1 MVRVFIRSEGCE
13 DLGITANTCGIAYIK
28 VNGKDYSPHIRG
40 HNVVVINAITGI
52 IIKIGDKARCH
63 LLKERSIRVQ
73 KTELS
78 HAIHQF
84 VLCSTISRTFLL
96 LFFGN

>member
-13 DLGITANTCGIAYIK
+13 DPGITANTCGIAYIK

-40 HNVVVINAITGI
+40 HNVVVINAMTGI
-52 IIKIGDKARCH
+52 IIKIGDKARCP

-78 HAIHQF
+78 HAIH
-84 VLCSTISRTFLL
+84 
-96 LFFGN
+96 